1 MKFVFLAAL
10 LCAPLHAAEPDMA
23 VKQAALGEMLDAYR
37 QVELHYVVPVDD
49 RKVFADAIG
58 GMLAALD
65 PHSQYLDKDDLEE
78 MEKMKSGDYVGIGVE
93 VDIDR
98 GAIRVQALSQ
108 GGAAER
114 GGVRPGDAIIVIDGV
129 AVAGMPG
136 NGIGKRM
143 RGVPGSVVELEL
155 SRPGVRDPI
164 KVRLVRAAL
173 HSKTVAVQLAKPG
186 LVRVRIAEFGGSTTA
201 DLVASLKAL
210 DRDGGPKGLILDL
223 RNDPGGLISAAAG
236 VAATFL
242 APDAVL
248 FSSRGRMPGTSQVVA
263 AGSQAFDE
271 LVQSD
276 ALKTLPAWT
285 RTVPLTVLV
294 NGASASAAELVA
306 GALQDH
312 GRAKVLGSQTF
323 GKGSIQTVIP
333 ISPDSA
339 IKLTVARYF
348 TPRGH
353 EIQARGITP
362 DVVIDKAFPDNAADG
377 VFLREAD
384 LANHLPAIK
393 AASGDKPKRPTA
405 EKTSLFGTP
414 GDKAL
419 QAAVAMLSPPTRL
432 SALFGGAL
440 GARLLQAPARS
451 DCGANCD
458 SLAH

>member
-1 MKFVFLAAL
+1 M
-10 LCAPLHAAEPDMA
+10 
-23 VKQAALGEMLDAYR
+23 
-37 QVELHYVVPVDD
+37 
-49 RKVFADAIG
+49 
-58 GMLAALD
+58 
-65 PHSQYLDKDDLEE
+65 
-78 MEKMKSGDYVGIGVE
+78 
-93 VDIDR
+93 
-98 GAIRVQALSQ
+98 
-108 GGAAER
+108 
-114 GGVRPGDAIIVIDGV
+114 RPGDAIIVIDGV
-129 AVAGMPG
+129 AVAGMLG

-173 HSKTVAVQLAKPG
+173 HSKTVAVQTVKPG
-186 LVRVRIAEFGGSTTA
+186 LVRVRIAEFGGSTSA
-201 DLVASLKAL
+201 DLVTSLKAL

-248 FSSRGRMPGTSQVVA
+248 FSSRGRMPGTSRTVA
-263 AGSQAFDE
+263 AWIAARRAERGPSPGSRA
-271 LVQSD
+271 S
-276 ALKTLPAWT
+276 AC
-285 RTVPLTVLV
+285 V

-312 GRAKVLGSQTF
+312 KRAKVIGSQTF

-333 ISPDSA
+333 LTKDSA

-362 DVVIDKAFPDNAADG
+362 DVVVEKAFPDNAGDG

-393 AASGDKPKRPTA
+393 PGAVDKPKRPTA
-405 EKTSLFGTP
+405 EKTSQFGTAS
-414 GDKAL
+414 DKAL
-419 QAAVAMLSPPTRL
+419 LAAVDLMTPSTTRL
-432 SALFGGAL
+432 GGLLSGVLRAGQDL
-440 GARLLQAPARS
+440 RLPAATSRS
-451 DCGANCD
+451 D
-458 SLAH
+458 